1 MSSYGVAIVTNI
13 RFGYHNTNVDAFTS
27 VTIIQQETKWRTE
40 MLIKLSL
47 LSGDPDTIWH
57 QWPSLLCQMMA
68 CYHYQTQYE
77 SNVHKNKV
85 VTFIINNIEDYV
97 FQGPFCLWTPF
108 DAVILSHPYHKYS
121 FESHQ
126 GCCWKFGVNE
136 NRIAIFAIYCAP
148 QPIHFHYSSFA
159 ECGSLSVISKRSINI
174 AFIPSL
180 LFYIS
185 VPYCTSL
192 NKYSNMR
199 SAKDCSQYQSYT
211 LVTYEPSLTL
221 IKQPQWK
228 MGLLP
233 DTQNGILRMRRE
245 CRERFPRHRGLAIPT
260 CITARAWRT
269 CRGSCRDR

>member
-1 MSSYGVAIVTNI
+1 MQSFCHILTTNI
-13 RFGYHNTNVDAFTS
+13 HLNPIKAAVENLALM
-27 VTIIQQETKWRTE
+27 RTE
-40 MLIKLSL
+40 LPFLQSIVPPNLSTSTTHRLLNVAHYRSSASAALIS
-47 LSGDPDTIWH
+47 
-57 QWPSLLCQMMA
+57 
-68 CYHYQTQYE
+68 
-77 SNVHKNKV
+77 
-85 VTFIINNIEDYV
+85 
-97 FQGPFCLWTPF
+97 
-108 DAVILSHPYHKYS
+108 
-121 FESHQ
+121 
-126 GCCWKFGVNE
+126 
-136 NRIAIFAIYCAP
+136 
-148 QPIHFHYSSFA
+148 
-159 ECGSLSVISKRSINI
+159 
-174 AFIPSL
+174 

-199 SAKDCSQYQSYT
+199 SAKDCSQYHSYT

-260 CITARAWRT
+260 CITART